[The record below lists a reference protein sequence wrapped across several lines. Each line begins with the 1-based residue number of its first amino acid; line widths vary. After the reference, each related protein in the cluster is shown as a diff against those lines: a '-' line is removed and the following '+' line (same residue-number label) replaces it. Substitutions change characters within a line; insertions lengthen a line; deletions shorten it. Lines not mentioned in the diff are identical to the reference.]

1 MKETLAQEIVKRYR
15 KSDET
20 FRKSYEGQAQK
31 KKNPLCSGHL
41 NL

>member
-20 FRKSYEGQAQK
+20 SRKSYEGHAQK
-31 KKNPLCSGHL
+31 KENTLLWSP
-41 NL
+41 